1 MRVNATIKVAF
12 FIDSH
17 CFECMTHKMVSRY
30 GGRLQEHI
38 KISAIFFLLVIQ

>member
-30 GGRLQEHI
+30 MVDDCKNTSKLVQY
-38 KISAIFFLLVIQ
+38 FFYW